1 MNRKR
6 LLPALLSALSAWALA
21 PSVPPKPPAR
31 DPGRSVSPASSPGI
45 ISADLS
51 DGSGSIPHLNAAGT
65 GWASFDTAQGTP
77 AKGGMLVLYTPAD
90 SADIIAFPIQTG
102 GASVTLRPGPLP
114 PPPLPCSLTVTE
126 PDLSSANAGDCFY
139 RVTPAGDG
147 IQIYYMGQFQ
157 SGGGIRYM
165 ISGLTPAT

>member
-21 PSVPPKPPAR
+21 ASVPPKPPAL
-31 DPGRSVSPASSPGI
+31 DTGRSVSPASSPGI

-102 GASVTLRPGPLP
+102 GASVTLRPRP
-114 PPPLPCSLTVTE
+114 PPPPPPPPPPSRAQPPLRP
-126 PDLSSANAGDCFY
+126 
-139 RVTPAGDG
+139 
-147 IQIYYMGQFQ
+147 
-157 SGGGIRYM
+157 
-165 ISGLTPAT
+165 